1 MPLPGEDLE
10 ELKAAEKRMHEKQ
23 DQLESDAEKC
33 LMDVY
38 NSLNKCLDYIPQVC

>member
-1 MPLPGEDLE
+1 MDDM
-10 ELKAAEKRMHEKQ
+10 KDAEKRMHEKQ

-38 NSLNKCLDYIPQVC
+38 NSLNKCLDFIPQVCP